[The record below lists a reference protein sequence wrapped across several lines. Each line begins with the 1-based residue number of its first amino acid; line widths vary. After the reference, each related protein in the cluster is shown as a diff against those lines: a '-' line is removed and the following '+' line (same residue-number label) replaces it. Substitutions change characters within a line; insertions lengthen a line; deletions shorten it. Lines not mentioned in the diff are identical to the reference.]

1 MSAGVITD
9 IPLFRGAEPELLA
22 RFAARVSFGVY
33 EPDALVVDFDDVTSD
48 VFFIVQGALRA
59 LVRTPGGREV
69 ILGDF
74 GAGDIFG
81 EMAAIDA
88 SPRSASIS
96 ALNRSVV
103 ARMGATAFMELG
115 TTSPI
120 VARRLMQVLT
130 ARIRTGNARL
140 VEHSALTIRYRLYA
154 ELLREAKPR
163 RTGAGL
169 IISPPPVQS
178 TLAARI
184 GARREAVSREI
195 AQLLRDK
202 VLERTPGGLVILL
215 PDALREAVERE
226 LQD

>member
-1 MSAGVITD
+1 
-9 IPLFRGAEPELLA
+9 
-22 RFAARVSFGVY
+22 
-33 EPDALVVDFDDVTSD
+33 
-48 VFFIVQGALRA
+48 
-59 LVRTPGGREV
+59 
-69 ILGDF
+69 
-74 GAGDIFG
+74 
-81 EMAAIDA
+81 MAAA
-88 SPRSASIS
+88 S
-96 ALNRSVV
+96 
-103 ARMGATAFMELG
+103 FMELA

-140 VEHSALTIRYRLYA
+140 VEHSALTIRYRLFA
-154 ELLREAKPR
+154 ELLREARPR
-163 RTGAGL
+163 RSGDGL

-202 VLERTPGGLVILL
+202 VLERTPGGLVILT

-226 LQD
+226 LQE